1 MRVGEPEVEGDERE
15 LLLLVQ
21 SVFGVRERA
30 GVHGASLGQALANDQ
45 LQAFR
50 KDRMVLDDQDLQHIA
65 TSRPIPLWLIKR
77 ARQTGRSDE
86 AAVQ

>member
-1 MRVGEPEVEGDERE
+1 MRVGEPEVEEDER
-15 LLLLVQ
+15 LLLVQ

-45 LQAFR
+45 LLAFR
-50 KDRMVLDDQDLQHIA
+50 KDRMVLGLHDVQHIA
-65 TSRPIPLWLIKR
+65 TPQPIPLWLIKR